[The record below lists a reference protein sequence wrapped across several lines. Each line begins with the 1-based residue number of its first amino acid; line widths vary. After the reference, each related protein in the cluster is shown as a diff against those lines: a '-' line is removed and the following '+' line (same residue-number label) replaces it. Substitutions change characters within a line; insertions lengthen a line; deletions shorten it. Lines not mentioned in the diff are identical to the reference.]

1 MPSEGARRTR
11 PVEGGRIIRDVAAL
25 DGLAEAWDALAA
37 PALSP
42 MQQYAWARACAAT
55 FTGRREL
62 HVVAVDESAGFAV
75 APLVRRRDGLGR
87 VEFLGALELGEPADV
102 IAADDAS
109 LALLAEALVRSGH
122 PLLLKRIPAE
132 SPLVPALVRAYRGR
146 GLVVHRRLAGFPW
159 IALDASWTCP
169 EERLNAG
176 RRSDLR
182 RARRIAD
189 GIGPVHVEV
198 LSPSPAD
205 LGRLLREAFAVEA
218 AGWKG
223 RAGTALACDL
233 VRQTFFRRYADA
245 ACRRGMLRIGFLRI
259 GSTAVAM
266 HLGVEWGGR
275 FWLLKIGYDEGFS
288 RCSPG
293 SLLMAEMVRRA
304 AGRGLTSYELL
315 GVPEPW
321 TRMWTRLERPCVSL
335 RAYPATG
342 TGAAALAIDL
352 ATVGWRRR
360 LTHRTHGAA

>member
-1 MPSEGARRTR
+1 MAYDS
-11 PVEGGRIIRDVAAL
+11 GRIIRDVAAL

-62 HVVAVDESAGFAV
+62 HVVAVNESAGFAV
-75 APLVRRRDGLGR
+75 APLVRRRGVPGR
-87 VEFLGALELGEPADV
+87 VEFLGALELDEPADV

-109 LALLAEALVRSGH
+109 LALLAETLVRSGH

-146 GLVVHRRLAGFPW
+146 GLVIHRRLGGFPW
-159 IALDASWTCP
+159 ISLDESWTRP

-182 RARRIAD
+182 RARRIAE

-198 LSPSPAD
+198 LSPAPTD
-205 LGRLLREAFAVEA
+205 LGRLLREVFAVEA

-223 RAGTALACDL
+223 RVGTALACDP
-233 VRQTFFRRYADA
+233 VRQAFFRRYADA

-259 GSTAVAM
+259 GETPVAM
-266 HLGVEWGGR
+266 QLGVEWGGR
-275 FWLLKIGYDEGFS
+275 FWLLKIGYDEGFA

-293 SLLMAEMVRRA
+293 SLLMVEMVRRA
-304 AGRGLTSYELL
+304 AGRGLASYELL
-315 GVPEPW
+315 GVSEQW
-321 TRMWTRLERPCVSL
+321 TRMWTRAERPCVSL
-335 RAYPATG
+335 RAYPANG

-352 ATVGWRRR
+352 ATVGWWRR
-360 LTHRTHGAA
+360 LSRRTRGAA